1 MQKRRIESGFLYE
14 SRWTINECIMSTA
27 LAFYLCVFLLIAH
40 FSIPVYFICSTVSSF
55 VSWQLLLRKS
65 YFYDNYMVV
74 VFPLRFF
81 FRNTVIQYKDIRRFE
96 YKELRI
102 DGDYLYVTRNGLS
115 YLQRFLSSSR
125 VTPRNK
131 KQRQQLF
138 FFFKHLKCRG
148 HNIYTNKSYSNTL
161 EKRIEM
167 IFGSGIT
174 DYVRMTPAEK
184 KISHKKSIR
193 NTVVIYVVYLVLM
206 VLTWVYLRSLD

>member
-1 MQKRRIESGFLYE
+1 
-14 SRWTINECIMSTA
+14 MSTA

-40 FSIPVYFICSTVSSF
+40 FSLPVYFICSIVASF
-55 VSWQLLLRKS
+55 VLWQLLLRKS
-65 YFYDNYMVV
+65 FFYDNYMIVV
-74 VFPLRFF
+74 YPLRLF
-81 FRNTVIQYKDIRRFE
+81 FRETVILYKDVSRFE
-96 YKELRI
+96 FKVLRI
-102 DGDYLYVTRNGLS
+102 DGDYLFVTRGGPS
-115 YLQRFLSSSR
+115 FLQRLLSSSR
-125 VTPRNK
+125 VTSRK
-131 KQRQQLF
+131 KEQRLQLF
-138 FFFKHLKCRG
+138 FFFKHLKSNG
-148 HNIYTNKSYSNTL
+148 YSVYTNKSYSNTL